1 MCPRSVP
8 LVQPGGEISFTDR
21 NLAFPFSTR
30 GVTRYDFGRHPIAG
44 APNRGRF
51 MNLTQYIES
60 KRDDHLSE
68 LFEFLRIP
76 SVSAQSDHKP
86 DIERAAKWVANRLG
100 AAGLE
105 NVEIVPTKMHPL
117 VYAEFSTGTMTSS
130 RPSRWTCGLRPHS
143 SRQSA
148 AETSTAAAQPTTKA
162 RCTFTFARWTRFI
175 KQRESCPS
183 ISR

>member
-8 LVQPGGEISFTDR
+8 RVQPEAKYLSPAEIWCFHFLPEALRDMILHGIQLPVHQT
-21 NLAFPFSTR
+21 
-30 GVTRYDFGRHPIAG
+30 GR
-44 APNRGRF
+44 RF

-105 NVEIVPTKMHPL
+105 NVEIIPTKMHPL
-117 VYAEFSTGTMTSS
+117 VYAESLHPPGKPTM
-130 RPSRWTCGLRPHS
+130 RFYGHS
-143 SRQSA
+143 D
-148 AETSTAAAQPTTKA
+148 AQPA
-162 RCTFTFARWTRFI
+162 
-175 KQRESCPS
+175 
-183 ISR
+183 